1 MGAAV
6 RRLIIDIRDTL
17 SRIRARASWDH
28 LNVGFALTC
37 VALALAAYWWYEILD
52 YILTHL

>member
-1 MGAAV
+1 MHKIMA
-6 RRLIIDIRDTL
+6 DIRDTL

-37 VALALAAYWWYEILD
+37 VAIALAAYWWYEILD

>member
-6 RRLIIDIRDTL
+6 KNLLIDIRDTL
-17 SRIRARASWDH
+17 SRIRARASWAH

-37 VALALAAYWWYEILD
+37 IAIALGAYWWFEILD
-52 YILTHL
+52 YILTHM